1 MAVAEIQY
9 GLPWIIAG
17 HLAAIGFDVQS
28 AIVQRVGGVLADGVL
43 AEDDGHQSVGSD
55 RVRAEIVVERARHG
69 GTAAVKSRDMV
80 SEHVVVF
87 GDASL
92 GYDELRVK
100 TELGYL
106 RAVIERD
113 IAVFVRGNI
122 LPLRRILQSILHC
135 GIADTADQS
144 AGRLAGIN
152 SGTLFILVPRMTAH
166 RRLLRGVEP
175 PSVNGRG
182 RGNRYDHADDQR
194 NRRHQPRQTY
204 DHTRTPRMLTVH
216 RFARTIVRQ

>member
-17 HLAAIGFDVQS
+17 HLVAIGFDVQS
-28 AIVQRVGGVLADGVL
+28 AIVQWGGGVLADGVL
-43 AEDDGHQSVGSD
+43 TEDDGHQSVGSD

-69 GTAAVKSRDMV
+69 GTGAVESRDMV
-80 SEHVVVF
+80 SELVVVF
-87 GDASL
+87 GDASF

-100 TELGYL
+100 TELGYF

-113 IAVFVRGNI
+113 IAVFIHGNV

-135 GIADTADQS
+135 GIADAADQS

-152 SGTLFILVPRMTAH
+152 DGALFVLVPRTTAR
-166 RRLLRGVEP
+166 RRLLCGIDRP
-175 PSVNGRG
+175 PPVDGGGRG
-182 RGNRYDHADDQR
+182 DRYDHADDQR
-194 NRRHQPRQTY
+194 DSRRQPR
-204 DHTRTPRMLTVH
+204 
-216 RFARTIVRQ
+216 

>member
-28 AIVQRVGGVLADGVL
+28 AIVQWGGGVLADGVL
-43 AEDDGHQSVGSD
+43 AEDDGHQSVGSN

-69 GTAAVKSRDMV
+69 GTAAVESRDMV

-100 TELGYL
+100 TELGYF

-113 IAVFVRGNI
+113 IAVFIRGNV

-135 GIADTADQS
+135 GIADAADQS

-152 SGTLFILVPRMTAH
+152 SGALFILVPGMAAH
-166 RRLLRGVEP
+166 WRLLCGVKP
-175 PSVNGRG
+175 PSVPPLC
-182 RGNRYDHADDQR
+182 QR
-194 NRRHQPRQTY
+194 QRPWQQ
-204 DHTRTPRMLTVH
+204 
-216 RFARTIVRQ
+216 VR